1 MFPRGL
7 LFFIFM
13 ILIDIVLKS
22 VKDKKKI
29 EKARRK
35 RKEQLSSQS
44 GSMESTVLTL
54 NKEKENVLKPKV
66 KKELPKERTRP
77 LRDEGILEMW
87 TIKEESYTS
96 KLYKDE
102 IQSSIEKGIEGKE
115 TKKSKEEFKNDILR
129 GIIYSEILS
138 EPKSLRN
145 MRKSI

>member
-77 LRDEGILEMW
+77 LRDERILEMW

>member
-1 MFPRGL
+1 MFPGGL

-13 ILIDIVLKS
+13 ILIDIILKS
-22 VKDKKKI
+22 VKDKRKI

-35 RKEQLSSQS
+35 RKEQLNSQS

-54 NKEKENVLKPKV
+54 NKEKENVQKPNI
-66 KKELPKERTRP
+66 KKEFPKERVRP
-77 LRDEGILEMW
+77 LRDERIMDMI
-87 TIKEESYTS
+87 TIKEETYSP
-96 KLYKDE
+96 KIYKDE
-102 IQSSIEKGIEGKE
+102 IQSSIEKRIEEKKI
-115 TKKSKEEFKNDILR
+115 KKSKEEFKNDILR